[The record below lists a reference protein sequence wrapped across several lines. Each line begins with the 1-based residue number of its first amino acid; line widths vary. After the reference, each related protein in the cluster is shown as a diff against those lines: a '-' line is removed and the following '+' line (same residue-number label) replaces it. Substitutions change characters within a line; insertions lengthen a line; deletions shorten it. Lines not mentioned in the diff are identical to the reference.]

1 MVAPL
6 IIAGVRIAAP
16 IAAKYVAGKI
26 SKRAAVKASKELSK
40 KRKARANPESKRDD
54 LPMYG
59 QKPLKDRIRESNTP
73 AGIRADRAKKDVTGT
88 SRADIS
94 KRLDEEALRRAA
106 PRPKPARKVPK
117 LTAKETKDY
126 LEMNKTIRKIK
137 EKLGKKVPLEDTSG
151 FGAGSNMMRADTYV
165 KRFSRMKKGGR
176 VKGKCKVD
184 GIAQRGKTRAK
195 HK

>member
-1 MVAPL
+1 
-6 IIAGVRIAAP
+6 
-16 IAAKYVAGKI
+16 
-26 SKRAAVKASKELSK
+26 
-40 KRKARANPESKRDD
+40 
-54 LPMYG
+54 
-59 QKPLKDRIRESNTP
+59 
-73 AGIRADRAKKDVTGT
+73 
-88 SRADIS
+88 
-94 KRLDEEALRRAA
+94 
-106 PRPKPARKVPK
+106 
-117 LTAKETKDY
+117 
-126 LEMNKTIRKIK
+126 MNKTIRKIK